1 MQSTKS
7 ADLIGHSKFLL
18 WRQLDGCSVTRPFLS
33 LQRVQLAR
41 LQNII
46 MHSRSVIGF
55 HFACFQAFLWL
66 HLLVSG
72 SPGEIK
78 QIHRVQLQVFKL
90 TIRLQ
95 SRDHMPRQLQ
105 FCSRQPLPISG
116 SSWGELLQLG
126 EVLNWKPFWWCAICN
141 EYAHILRKLG
151 VARSL
156 RPIYGIF
163 LFTAH
168 PLLTSPSCLSA
179 RCWSPEPGVWI
190 IRYQY
195 AGG

>member
-1 MQSTKS
+1 MTADAIYEERGSHWSQQVSAVASTWWLQR
-7 ADLIGHSKFLL
+7 D
-18 WRQLDGCSVTRPFLS
+18 QTLS
-33 LQRVQLAR
+33 LSVKGVACETTIIANQSLASSPGSFR
-41 LQNII
+41 LGTRLF
-46 MHSRSVIGF
+46 S

-90 TIRLQ
+90 TFRLQ

-126 EVLNWKPFWWCAICN
+126 EVLNWKPFCNLQWICTLSQ
-141 EYAHILRKLG
+141 EI
-151 VARSL
+151 RS
-156 RPIYGIF
+156 
-163 LFTAH
+163 
-168 PLLTSPSCLSA
+168 SS
-179 RCWSPEPGVWI
+179 
-190 IRYQY
+190 
-195 AGG
+195 